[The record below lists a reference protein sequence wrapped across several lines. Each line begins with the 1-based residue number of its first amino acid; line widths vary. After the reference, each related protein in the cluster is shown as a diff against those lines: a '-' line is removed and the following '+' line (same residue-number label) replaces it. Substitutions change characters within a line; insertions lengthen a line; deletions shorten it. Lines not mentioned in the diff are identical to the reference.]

1 MPPPMGASGDS
12 ACNFNFELT
21 ALGCVDVVWLQSGA
35 SVDEILDR
43 KKDTVGVLKEHADE
57 VSRLIQEVRRHSR
70 LTATGRWSAVVA
82 KIHQVSCMKGGA
94 PPRVYPG
101 EQHKTRP
108 METSVEPT
116 RVQSHVLAQTTT

>member
-70 LTATGRWSAVVA
+70 LTATGRWSAVV
-82 KIHQVSCMKGGA
+82 SCG
-94 PPRVYPG
+94 RENSPG
-101 EQHKTRP
+101 
-108 METSVEPT
+108 
-116 RVQSHVLAQTTT
+116 VLHEGWGTAEGLPGRAA